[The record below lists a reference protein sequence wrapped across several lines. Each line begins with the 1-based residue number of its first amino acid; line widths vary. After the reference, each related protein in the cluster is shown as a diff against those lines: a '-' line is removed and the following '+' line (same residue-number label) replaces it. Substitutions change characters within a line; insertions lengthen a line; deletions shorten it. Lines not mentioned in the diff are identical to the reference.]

1 MTADAAATYI
11 QNKESRQ
18 FLVPIKCLN
27 VDNVLW
33 KMSKSLHMSFAAVMH
48 LAEEVCLIALLA
60 LKVEN
65 SLIFI

>member
-1 MTADAAATYI
+1 MQLLHR

-18 FLVPIKCLN
+18 FLVLIKCLN
-27 VDNVLW
+27 VDTVLW
-33 KMSKSLHMSFAAVMH
+33 KMSKSLHTSFAAMMH
-48 LAEEVCLIALLA
+48 LAQGVCLNALLA